1 MLRIPPPG
9 VNLSCV
15 YAAAQKSD
23 STKMSVLRLA
33 GREASAEHCTRKVAT
48 EMKKNIM
55 QGTKVSIFPAVVWER
70 TATASLCRDYL

>member
-15 YAAAQKSD
+15 YAAD
-23 STKMSVLRLA
+23 WW
-33 GREASAEHCTRKVAT
+33 EASAEHGTRKVAT
-48 EMKKNIM
+48 EIKKNIM
-55 QGTKVSIFPAVVWER
+55 WGTKVSIFPAVVWER

>member
-9 VNLSCV
+9 VNLSCA
-15 YAAAQKSD
+15 YAA
-23 STKMSVLRLA
+23 
-33 GREASAEHCTRKVAT
+33 GWWEASAEHCTRKVAT

-55 QGTKVSIFPAVVWER
+55 RGTKVSIFPAVVWER